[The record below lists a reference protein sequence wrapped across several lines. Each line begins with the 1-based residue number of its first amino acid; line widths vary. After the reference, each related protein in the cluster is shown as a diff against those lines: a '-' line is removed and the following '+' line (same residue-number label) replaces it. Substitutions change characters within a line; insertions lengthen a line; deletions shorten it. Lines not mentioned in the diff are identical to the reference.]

1 MNRCA
6 KVFWILVTNSVFISW
21 CYFSY
26 YVQRSINV
34 CAMLVKDIKGV
45 ISYLGQRFKICR
57 LKIFLFLAVVVI
69 CNRL

>member
-6 KVFWILVTNSVFISW
+6 KVFWISVTNSVFISW

-45 ISYLGQRFKICR
+45 ISYSGSEY
-57 LKIFLFLAVVVI
+57 VV
-69 CNRL
+69 